1 MEGIILMI
9 KELKD
14 YAKLIDNMD
23 IWINIKAIF
32 ITLIGMIISTLLY
45 FTYNNKYFLFIGV
58 IVTLIIMN
66 KDTYKDQIKK
76 QEMKIKIKEF
86 ELLQEINNKIGK

>member
-1 MEGIILMI
+1 MEGKILMI

-14 YAKLIDNMD
+14 YEKLIDNMD

>member
-45 FTYNNKYFLFIGV
+45 FTYNNRYFLFIGV